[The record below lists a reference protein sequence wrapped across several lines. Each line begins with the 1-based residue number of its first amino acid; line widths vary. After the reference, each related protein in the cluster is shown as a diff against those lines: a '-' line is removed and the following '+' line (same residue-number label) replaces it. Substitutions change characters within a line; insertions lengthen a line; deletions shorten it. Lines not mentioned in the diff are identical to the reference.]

1 MSLHLIFSPA
11 GARACLHR
19 WSADD
24 RVLLLGDGVYA
35 ANQLTQSHVPANAID
50 MLASDAEARGMTAG
64 VQGGIGLIDYK
75 QFVGLTEKHSP
86 VVSWKD

>member
-1 MSLHLIFSPA
+1 
-11 GARACLHR
+11 
-19 WSADD
+19 
-24 RVLLLGDGVYA
+24 
-35 ANQLTQSHVPANAID
+35 

-64 VQGGIGLIDYK
+64 EQGGIGLIDYK

>member
-24 RVLLLGDGVYA
+24 RILLLGDGVYA

-50 MLASDAEARGMTAG
+50 MLASDAEARGITENERG
-64 VQGGIGLIDYK
+64 DIRRIDYK
-75 QFVGLTEKHSP
+75 QLVGLTEEHSLI
-86 VVSWKD
+86 VSWHD

>member
-11 GARACLHR
+11 GARACLPR

-24 RVLLLGDGVYA
+24 RILLLGDGVYA

-64 VQGGIGLIDYK
+64 ERGDIRRIDYK
-75 QFVGLTEKHSP
+75 QLVGLTEEHSP
-86 VVSWKD
+86 IVSWHV